1 MESDYLQFR
10 DLLIERR
17 DAVMVVSLNRPKAL
31 NAITF
36 DMHTELSRLFRMI
49 ARDKAVRAV
58 VLTGAGRAFCAGG
71 DLKDFSDCTHEQLD
85 LLFAEARTLITDI
98 LDLPQPLI
106 TAVNGPAY
114 GLGATLALFGDI
126 IVAAEDAIFAD
137 THVMAGVVAGDGGA
151 LIWPWLIG
159 AARAKEFLMTGDP
172 VTAADAHR
180 MGMVNHVVPAEQLL
194 TKALAL
200 AERLAA
206 GPTLAIQGTKH
217 AVNQLLRNG
226 ANQVLDMSLALE
238 KACFKSEDHA
248 EALRAFA
255 EKRKPAFKGK

>member
-1 MESDYLQFR
+1 MKVDYQIFHDVLV
-10 DLLIERR
+10 ERR
-17 DAVMVVSLNRPKAL
+17 GAVLMVTLNRPRAL

-36 DMHTELSRLFRMI
+36 AMHTELSRLFRMI
-49 ARDKAVRAV
+49 ARDHAVHAV
-58 VLTGAGRAFCAGG
+58 VLSGAGRAFCAGG
-71 DLKDFSDCTHEQLD
+71 DLKDFSARTDAQLD

-126 IVAAEDAIFAD
+126 IVAAEDAVFAD

-172 VTAADAHR
+172 VTAAAAYR

-200 AERLAA
+200 AERLAT
-206 GPTLAIQGTKH
+206 GPTLAVQGTKH

-226 ANQVLDMSLALE
+226 ANQVLDLSLALE

-255 EKRKPAFKGK
+255 EKRKPVFKGK